1 MNNELFIFFTF
12 QCCRLYYSLFY
23 CVLNSG
29 LILIYYLVCV
39 EHRSFLCLNSHF
51 KLNNY
56 FINNFFVSADTMCCW
71 STNIMRALRS
81 LNYLTNMIKSL
92 IMTDG
97 FMFLRGQ
104 DLYNKLI
111 YFLSKQDFLPVANN
125 PQTNEP
131 RNKNLVN
138 QLNGHERHRIGQWVL
153 KQNKLNKFTKPTM
166 QCRLVNTHAY
176 STITKCAQSSLTRK
190 DCAG

>member
-1 MNNELFIFFTF
+1 
-12 QCCRLYYSLFY
+12 
-23 CVLNSG
+23 
-29 LILIYYLVCV
+29 
-39 EHRSFLCLNSHF
+39 
-51 KLNNY
+51 
-56 FINNFFVSADTMCCW
+56 
-71 STNIMRALRS
+71 MRALRS
-81 LNYLTNMIKSL
+81 LNYLTSMIKSL

-138 QLNGHERHRIGQWVL
+138 QLNGHERHRIGQ
-153 KQNKLNKFTKPTM
+153 
-166 QCRLVNTHAY
+166 
-176 STITKCAQSSLTRK
+176 
-190 DCAG
+190 